1 LPRAARRR
9 CDGTRHRQWR
19 GYDLGTLPQAA
30 YVIGAIRLLETVT
43 IGSTSDGD
51 PGCHRCR

>member
-1 LPRAARRR
+1 LPRVARQR

-19 GYDLGTLPQAA
+19 GCDLGTLPQAA
-30 YVIGAIRLLETVT
+30 YLIGAIRLLETVT

-51 PGCHRCR
+51 PDCHRCR